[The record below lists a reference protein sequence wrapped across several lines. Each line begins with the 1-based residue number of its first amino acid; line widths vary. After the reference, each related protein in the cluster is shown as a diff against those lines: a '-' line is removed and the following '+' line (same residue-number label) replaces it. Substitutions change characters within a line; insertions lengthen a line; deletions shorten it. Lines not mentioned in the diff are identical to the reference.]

1 MNSSEWRKGARLFG
15 LFRPAS
21 RLPMPLAYRVAEM
34 VGSLDYRSRADL
46 RQVIGSGLAAALPEA
61 RYPAQREDWV
71 RRYCQMMS
79 REVMDAFFMSRLN
92 QDNSTDLVS
101 IPPDS
106 LALMRSL
113 REEGRG
119 IIVVMAH
126 YGRLNLL
133 LLALAM
139 AGYDLGMLTIAV
151 DERNPDLSPVDR
163 VYLGGKVAALQ
174 KQIRGRWVSL
184 GDNLRGLYQGLKS
197 GEIII
202 ILMDAYHAG
211 QDDNRIDLPFL
222 GGYLNVSQ
230 GIVRMAEKTGAR
242 MIYGAVRDRL
252 SSETEKASWQAVATL
267 RPLPE
272 NPAEALKQSVAWL
285 EQDVKDMPWLWWHWN
300 ILDYIWK
307 PAVVHE

>member
-1 MNSSEWRKGARLFG
+1 MNASEWRKGARLFG

-34 VGSLDYRSRADL
+34 VGFLDYHIRADL
-46 RQVIGSGLAAALPEA
+46 RQVIGSGLAAAVTEA
-61 RYPAQREDWV
+61 KDPAQREDWV
-71 RRYCQMMS
+71 RHYCKMMS

-92 QDNSTDLVS
+92 QDNSTSLVS

-113 REEGRG
+113 REEERG

-163 VYLGGKVAALQ
+163 AYLGGKVAALQ

-202 ILMDAYHAG
+202 ILMDAYHTG
-211 QDDNRIDLPFL
+211 QDDNRIELPFL
-222 GGYLNVSQ
+222 GGHLNVSE
-230 GIVRMAEKTGAR
+230 GIVRLAEKTGAR
-242 MIYGAVRDRL
+242 MIYGAVRDPL
-252 SSETEKASWQAVATL
+252 PSETGKASWQAVATL

-272 NPAEALKQSVAWL
+272 EPAEALKQSVAWL
-285 EQDVKDMPWLWWHWN
+285 EQDVQEMPWLWWHWN